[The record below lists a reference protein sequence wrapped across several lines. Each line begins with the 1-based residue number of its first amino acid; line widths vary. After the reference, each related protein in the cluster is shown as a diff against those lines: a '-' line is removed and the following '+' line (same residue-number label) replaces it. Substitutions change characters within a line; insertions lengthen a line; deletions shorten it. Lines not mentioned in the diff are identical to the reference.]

1 MQFSFFIFLFLISGL
16 SLNVSCKGKSDSSSN
31 SSINKICELEL
42 LIAENAASLN
52 LYLTD
57 KVTPIEDSEVII
69 AYTGG
74 NPDRKNC
81 DDLELDLN
89 ERELT
94 VILSGA
100 PTPIPINIIRLPS
113 AE

>member
-1 MQFSFFIFLFLISGL
+1 MHFSFFLFLFLISGL
-16 SLNVSCKGKSDSSSN
+16 CLNVSCKGKSDSSSN
-31 SSINKICELEL
+31 SSINKICEMEL
-42 LIAENAASLN
+42 GIATDTSSIN

-57 KVTPIEDSEVII
+57 KVTPTEDSEVII

-89 ERELT
+89 ERGLT
-94 VILSGA
+94 VILIEGS
-100 PTPIPINIIRLPS
+100 PFPINIIRLPS

>member
-1 MQFSFFIFLFLISGL
+1 MW
-16 SLNVSCKGKSDSSSN
+16 KY
-31 SSINKICELEL
+31 INGVFNFAFEKR
-42 LIAENAASLN
+42 
-52 LYLTD
+52 
-57 KVTPIEDSEVII
+57 II
-69 AYTGG
+69 GE

-94 VILSGA
+94 VILSGS

-113 AE
+113 AEL